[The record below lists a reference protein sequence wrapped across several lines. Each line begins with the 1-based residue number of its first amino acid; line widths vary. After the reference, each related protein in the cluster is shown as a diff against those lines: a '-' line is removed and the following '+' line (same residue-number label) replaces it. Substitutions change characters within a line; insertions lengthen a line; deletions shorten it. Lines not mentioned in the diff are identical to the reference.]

1 MLKSIIVEDEPHSQK
16 TLANF
21 IRKYCH
27 QVELLTIA
35 ASVSEAIEKINQQ
48 KPDLVFMDI
57 DLPDGTGF
65 EVLNQLDE
73 PWPRVIFVT
82 AYNQYAVKAFQISAI
97 DYLLKPIDP
106 ELLIKAI
113 EKVEQSD
120 EDAKE
125 QQSKKVA
132 VFNENRLAGKLNKM
146 ALPTQNGVQLV
157 HIDEIVRMEADGNYT
172 TVFLKDKSKY
182 MVSRKI
188 KEFENLLETMHFF
201 RIHQSHIVNLLLI
214 DRYVKGEGGTVI
226 LEDGTQLEVA
236 RRRKEAFL
244 KRIMTV

>member
-1 MLKSIIVEDEPHSQK
+1 MLRSIIVEDEPHSQK

-21 IRKYCH
+21 INKYCP
-27 QVELLTIA
+27 QLEIVSVA
-35 ASVSEAIEKINQQ
+35 ATVNEGIEQINQL

-65 EVLNQLDE
+65 EIISQLHE
-73 PWPRVIFVT
+73 PWPRIIFVT

-97 DYLLKPIDP
+97 DYLLKPVDP
-106 ELLIKAI
+106 ELLIKAV
-113 EKVEQSD
+113 EKVLQTEDEQQ
-120 EDAKE
+120 

-132 VFNENRLAGKLNKM
+132 VFNENRISGKLNKM

-157 HIDEIVRMEADGNYT
+157 HINEIVRMEADGNYT
-172 TVFLKDKSKY
+172 TVFLKDKSKF

-214 DRYVKGEGGTVI
+214 DRYIKGEGGTVI

>member
-1 MLKSIIVEDEPHSQK
+1 MLRSIIVEDEPHSQK

-21 IRKYCH
+21 INKYCP
-27 QVELLTIA
+27 QLEIVSIA
-35 ASVSEAIEKINQQ
+35 ASVSEGIEQINQL
-48 KPDLVFMDI
+48 KPDLIFMDI

-65 EVLNQLDE
+65 EIISQLHE
-73 PWPRVIFVT
+73 PWPRIIFVT

-97 DYLLKPIDP
+97 DYLLKPVDP
-106 ELLIKAI
+106 ELLIKAV
-113 EKVEQSD
+113 EKVLQTEDEQQ
-120 EDAKE
+120 

-132 VFNENRLAGKLNKM
+132 VFNENRISGKLNKM

-157 HIDEIVRMEADGNYT
+157 HINEIVRMEADGNYT
-172 TVFLKDKSKY
+172 TVFLKDKSKF

-214 DRYVKGEGGTVI
+214 DRYIKGEGGTVI

>member
-21 IRKYCH
+21 IRKYCP
-27 QVELLTIA
+27 QLKLVAIA
-35 ASVSEAIEKINQQ
+35 ATVSEGIEQINQQ

-65 EVLNQLDE
+65 EIINQLHE
-73 PWPRVIFVT
+73 PWPSIIFVT
-82 AYNQYAVKAFQISAI
+82 AYNQYAVKAFQVSAI
-97 DYLLKPIDP
+97 DYLLKPVDP
-106 ELLIKAI
+106 ELLIKAV
-113 EKVEQSD
+113 EKVQQTENDQQ
-120 EDAKE
+120 

-132 VFNENRLAGKLNKM
+132 VFNENRISGKLNKM
-146 ALPTQNGVQLV
+146 ALPTQHGVQLV
-157 HIDEIVRMEADGNYT
+157 HIDEIIRLEADGNYT

-188 KEFENLLETMHFF
+188 KEFETLLESMHFF

>member
-1 MLKSIIVEDEPHSQK
+1 MLRSIIVEDEPHSQK

-21 IRKYCH
+21 INKYCP
-27 QVELLTIA
+27 QLEIVSIA
-35 ASVSEAIEKINQQ
+35 ATVNEGTEQINQL

-65 EVLNQLDE
+65 EIISQLHE
-73 PWPRVIFVT
+73 PWPRIIFVT

-97 DYLLKPIDP
+97 DYLLKPVDP
-106 ELLIKAI
+106 ELLIKAV
-113 EKVEQSD
+113 EKVLQTEDEQQ
-120 EDAKE
+120 

-132 VFNENRLAGKLNKM
+132 VFNENRISGKLNKM

-157 HIDEIVRMEADGNYT
+157 HINEIVRMEADGNYT
-172 TVFLKDKSKY
+172 TVFLKDKSKF

-214 DRYVKGEGGTVI
+214 DRYIKGEGGTVI